1 MTHPLTQLPVQ
12 MLRMLLSR
20 FPGVPLVLRSYTFLC
35 RHNYLVDS
43 LFFKMMT
50 PLGACYTNT
59 KAWFQ
64 CVVAKA
70 HSMKSKRKNVKIS

>member
-43 LFFKMMT
+43 LFFKMI
-50 PLGACYTNT
+50 CYTNT